1 MAGGIPTLASSSSS
15 SLIVG
20 SNPVVVP
27 QKSAVSV
34 ILSGVESIS
43 VWSIAVICTTF
54 WLVFVI
60 SNQATNIGRFVLE
73 SSASRI
79 IVVVVPVPT
88 VGKVHVSGVPV
99 PAHPVSGSVSLGAI
113 LVLVA
118 VVVTVSICVIVDD
131 VIVIP
136 GGTISVRVTFVPS
149 IYGEV
154 FSSVI
159 W

>member
-15 SLIVG
+15 SLVDG

-43 VWSIAVICTTF
+43 VSSIAVICTTF
-54 WLVFVI
+54 WVLFVL
-60 SNQATNIGRFVLE
+60 SNHARNIGRFVLE

-79 IVVVVPVPT
+79 IVVVVPVQT
-88 VGKVHVSGVPV
+88 VGNVHVSGVPV
-99 PAHPVSGSVSLGAI
+99 RAVPVIGRVSFGAI
-113 LVLVA
+113 LVDIVIP
-118 VVVTVSICVIVDD
+118 VIVIVDD

-154 FSSVI
+154 FSKVI